1 MSKRKDCLITFRLGI
16 FIMAFFFLAVI
27 IFQEKVASFPVFFG
41 MLNGLAQGFYWIAML
56 VLAYEVTTNENRL
69 RYFGWDNGAMALA
82 GILGPFMSGYMID
95 WFPGLTGYIVVFA
108 GSFGLF
114 ILTIVGSLFVKK
126 ETFRS
131 QTFLLSFIF
140 KRDLKK
146 QIWKKHFLGWFIIG
160 IREGVIL
167 LLPPII
173 LYHIVHKESIVGLL
187 TVLFGVVS
195 IVSNQLLGRFGKK
208 EYYHFYV
215 LFAAVGLTV
224 TTLVLLLFKISIT
237 TVLIFMIGNA
247 FFDPQIRNSYTCH
260 MYCLMSGLPN
270 GGKKL
275 KTELI
280 ATRQIFLNL
289 GRILPVLFFM
299 MYADG
304 IEYRLIAWL
313 LVITAVTQLILY
325 FVMVS
330 KNRISQ
336 TYDGYHS
343 LR

>member
-1 MSKRKDCLITFRLGI
+1 MFKTIDENSRLSPESKLLIWLDFGFAFSTSLSGLFLSIYLWRLTESWVVNGLYYISLFIFVIVGFVIGGWMSKRKDCLITFRLGI

-160 IREGVIL
+160 IR
-167 LLPPII
+167 
-173 LYHIVHKESIVGLL
+173 
-187 TVLFGVVS
+187 
-195 IVSNQLLGRFGKK
+195 
-208 EYYHFYV
+208 
-215 LFAAVGLTV
+215 
-224 TTLVLLLFKISIT
+224 
-237 TVLIFMIGNA
+237 
-247 FFDPQIRNSYTCH
+247 
-260 MYCLMSGLPN
+260 
-270 GGKKL
+270 
-275 KTELI
+275 
-280 ATRQIFLNL
+280 
-289 GRILPVLFFM
+289 
-299 MYADG
+299 
-304 IEYRLIAWL
+304 
-313 LVITAVTQLILY
+313 
-325 FVMVS
+325 
-330 KNRISQ
+330 
-336 TYDGYHS
+336 
-343 LR
+343 